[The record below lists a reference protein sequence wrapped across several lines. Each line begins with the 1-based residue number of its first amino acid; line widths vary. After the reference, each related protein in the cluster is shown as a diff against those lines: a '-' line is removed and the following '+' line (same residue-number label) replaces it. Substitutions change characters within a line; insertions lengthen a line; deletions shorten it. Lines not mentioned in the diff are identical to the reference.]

1 MPTQLQ
7 ASVLMALSG
16 ALVDTLDVGAATY
29 PLNLNAQY
37 NFADGT
43 GANQANKVFTDTR
56 TLSASAAESLDLAG
70 GLVDAFGVTLTFTR
84 IKAIIVTAA
93 AGNTNSVQV
102 TRPASN
108 GAPLFMAASDGMALT
123 PGAMLAAVFPDATG
137 IAVTAGTGDLLTF
150 TNSAGSTAVTY
161 TVVIIG
167 TV

>member
-7 ASVLMALSG
+7 ASVSTALAG
-16 ALVDTLDVGAATY
+16 TLTDILDVGAATY
-29 PLNLNAQY
+29 PLGLNVVN

-56 TLSASAAESLDLAG
+56 TLTASSAESLDLAG
-70 GLVDAFGVTLTFTR
+70 GLVDAFGLTLTFTR

-108 GAPLFMAASDGMALT
+108 GLPLFMAASDGIALT
-123 PGAMLAAVFPDATG
+123 PGASFTAVFPDANG

-150 TNSAGSTAVTY
+150 TNSAGGTSVTY
-161 TVVIIG
+161 TIVLIG